1 MVKTVLKVVQKM
13 LRSAILDI
21 VRKTFR
27 SYLYNISN
35 YDNVITVCFTNK
47 GASKK
52 LLVELNTNTVFSFAN
67 RFCLTYVIIL
77 KN

>member
-1 MVKTVLKVVQKM
+1 MAKTVLKVVQKI
-13 LRSAILDI
+13 LCSAKLDI

-27 SYLYNISN
+27 SYLYNIPT

-52 LLVELNTNTVFSFAN
+52 LLVEMNTNTVFSFAN
-67 RFCLTYVIIL
+67 RFCLTYVILL